1 MNRTLGAWLR
11 VGSAASA
18 TMVTMFLLVACLPG
32 PATTPLLVASP
43 AVSKTVASTR
53 TPRATFTQ
61 PMPTH
66 TPEATPTQ
74 PAPDEA
80 VVSTLSAPGSP
91 LAIPTRGSSA
101 TGEEVSR
108 ELATDFTLDSAQG
121 IAVTL
126 SDYQGKSNVVL
137 VFYRGMT

>member
-1 MNRTLGAWLR
+1 MNWTLGARLR
-11 VGSAASA
+11 VGLAASA
-18 TMVTMFLLVACLPG
+18 TIVAICLLVACLPT
-32 PATTPLLVASP
+32 PTTTPILATSP
-43 AVSKTVASTR
+43 LVSKTVASTR
-53 TPRATFTQ
+53 TPEATSTQ

-66 TPEATPTQ
+66 TPDATPTQ

-80 VVSTLSAPGSP
+80 QAPTLSAPISP
-91 LAIPTRGSSA
+91 LATATRGSSA

-121 IAVTL
+121 VPVTL